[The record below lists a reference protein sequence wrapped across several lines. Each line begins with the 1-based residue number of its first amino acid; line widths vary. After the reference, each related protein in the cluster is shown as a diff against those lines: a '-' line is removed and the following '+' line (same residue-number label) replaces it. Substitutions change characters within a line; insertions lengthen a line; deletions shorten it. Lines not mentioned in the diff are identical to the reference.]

1 MEGSYGDVGVDSLA
15 SNFSTSSETLDWPQ
29 ETNSSAGGTDEL
41 PAEVRVCDEVLTDL
55 HLAEERPVDALENT
69 ARDDVDARQTAKDLI
84 TAQDRSPLFDRL
96 PTLLRLEVTNPHML
110 FDHPTELQ
118 RMAAGELVALVNAF
132 RQCHNYST
140 GIVARYKLQFGAG
153 LQPLYHGGSVR
164 HST

>member
-96 PTLLRLEVTNPHML
+96 PTLLRLEVNTDVHV
-110 FDHPTELQ
+110 
-118 RMAAGELVALVNAF
+118 G
-132 RQCHNYST
+132 
-140 GIVARYKLQFGAG
+140 
-153 LQPLYHGGSVR
+153 
-164 HST
+164 